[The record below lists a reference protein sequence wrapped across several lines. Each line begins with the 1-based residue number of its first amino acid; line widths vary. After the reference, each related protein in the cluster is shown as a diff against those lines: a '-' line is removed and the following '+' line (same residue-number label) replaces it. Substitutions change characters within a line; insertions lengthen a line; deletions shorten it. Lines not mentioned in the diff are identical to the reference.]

1 MASIVGYCPVC
12 GEPVIKSD
20 ACNATKKYCSKN
32 CARRAD
38 YRRRQGLPISD
49 EVSGRKPKKPK
60 KPKKK
65 SDPHA
70 ERLARLAQR
79 DAEYDASPYAPK
91 VTVET
96 RNGVTI
102 ETRGTPCV
110 SPRPCKW

>member
-38 YRRRQGLPISD
+38 YRRSQGLPISD
-49 EVSGRKPKKPK
+49 ELSGRKPK

-79 DAEYDASPYAPK
+79 DAEFAASPYAPK
-91 VTVET
+91 VTVEE
-96 RNGVTI
+96 RGGKII
-102 ETRGTPCV
+102 ETRGTPCI
-110 SPRPCKW
+110 SSRQYHQW